1 MVGKP
6 GGLVQAACSC
16 SDEVGCSEGEL
27 SNRSP
32 PLSDFTDDPGAV
44 FWAST
49 SHCSASLLWLLPA
62 PHTSSERVIPRQAGT
77 LLPHRCSGSDSL
89 WAVPAPTRQLAMQ
102 GLHLCL
108 PVTGE
113 SKQFPLLSQDLRPLA
128 DNAEGKC
135 GFGFNS
141 GHKLSG
147 LLPGPW
153 GTEVTCGA
161 LSSVLAQG
169 QLEDNRLISILHLLP
184 GHSVILSHTT
194 QGSRGWYQI
203 L

>member
-1 MVGKP
+1 MKLAAPRVSSP
-6 GGLVQAACSC
+6 IALLHFQISRTIQGLWSGLPCPTALPA
-16 SDEVGCSEGEL
+16 
-27 SNRSP
+27 
-32 PLSDFTDDPGAV
+32 
-44 FWAST
+44 
-49 SHCSASLLWLLPA
+49 LLWLLPA
-62 PHTSSERVIPRQAGT
+62 PHTSSECVILRQAGT

-108 PVTGE
+108 PITGG
-113 SKQFPLLSQDLRPLA
+113 SKQSPLLSQDLRPLA

-141 GHKLSG
+141 GRKLSG
-147 LLPGPW
+147 LLSGPW

-169 QLEDNRLISILHLLP
+169 QLGDNRLISILHLLP